1 MVASRNNQ
9 FTEPVLR
16 AVESTLSAHVEQAG
30 SVLVGYSG
38 GLDSTV
44 LLNAVHEL
52 TAGSDCRVSA
62 RHVHHGLSSNADAW
76 AEFCVQSCQALGV
89 PIDVVQVSVTNLNGV
104 GLEAAARRLR
114 QGALADHPADRI
126 LLAHHADDQAETLLH
141 NLFRGTGLRGA
152 AAMPERNGR
161 LLRPLLALPRSDL
174 LAYARARQLSW
185 IEDESNADARHTRNF
200 LRTRVLPI
208 IADRYPQVGH
218 RLAAAA
224 RRFGEAESLL
234 DQLARLDLGQRPAQF
249 PLSLSLFQDLP
260 EARARNLLRA
270 LLGWQGVQPPDE
282 RRLVEFVRQVR
293 TARSDRHPRIE
304 LGGYVLWCQS
314 GGLHFENKA

>member
-16 AVESTLSAHVEQAG
+16 AVESTLSAHVNPAG

-44 LLNAVHEL
+44 LLHAAHQL
-52 TAGSDCRVSA
+52 SAAGNYRIAA

-76 AEFCVQSCQALGV
+76 AGFCVKFCLALGV
-89 PIDVVQVSVTNLNGV
+89 PIDVVQVSVTNFNGE

-114 QGALADHPADRI
+114 HRALADHPAEWI

-152 AAMPERNGR
+152 AAMPETNGR

-185 IEDESNADARHTRNF
+185 IEDESNADPRHTRNF

-208 IADRYPQVGH
+208 VADRFPQVGH

-234 DQLARLDLGQRPAQF
+234 DQLAKIDLGQRPAQF
-249 PLSLSLFQDLP
+249 PLPLDLLQELP

-270 LLGWQGVQPPDE
+270 MLGWQRVQPPDE

-293 TARSDRHPRIE
+293 TARGDRHPRIE
-304 LGGYVLWCQS
+304 LGEYVLWCQS